1 MRLIPEDFFTRAS
14 LGLVPNLWGRAR
26 SDITPIPGDY
36 DFLTNNGLDFVSD
49 FVIID
54 ILIESR
60 A

>member
-1 MRLIPEDFFTRAS
+1 MKHRL
-14 LGLVPNLWGRAR
+14 
-26 SDITPIPGDY
+26 DITPNSNDY

-54 ILIESR
+54 LLIESR